1 MKHGPVWLIAA
12 LVAAETVVVS
22 AAGEIRI
29 TPTVVE
35 GHVLVSIAAPDAWTL
50 GSREVLQSAL
60 QLRYEYVVEL
70 KQARPLWFFDAVLA
84 RADVSSLARMD
95 SLKGRFDV
103 WRMRKGAIFQSEQR
117 TKESEVRDWLTV
129 WDQVSLDPVTP
140 LEPNA
145 EYYVNVVLTIRP
157 KRSVSLTSLLPF
169 GKDEN
174 SGRKAFTF
182 VK

>member
-1 MKHGPVWLIAA
+1 VKHRPVWLIVGLLAA
-12 LVAAETVVVS
+12 ATVVVS
-22 AAGEIRI
+22 AASEIRI
-29 TPTVVE
+29 TPTTMD
-35 GHVLVSIAAPDAWTL
+35 GHVLVSFAAPDAWTL

-70 KQARPLWFFDAVLA
+70 RQARPFWFFDATLA
-84 RADVSSLARMD
+84 RSDVSAFARMD

-103 WRMRKGAIFQSEQR
+103 WRMRGGAIFQSEQR
-117 TKESEVRDWLTV
+117 TKESEVRDWLTQ

-157 KRSVSLTSLLPF
+157 KRSVSLLSLLPF

-174 SGRKAFTF
+174 SGRKSFTF

>member
-1 MKHGPVWLIAA
+1 VKHRPIWLIVA
-12 LVAAETVVVS
+12 LVTAATVVVS

-29 TPTVVE
+29 TPISSD
-35 GHVLVSIAAPDAWTL
+35 GHVLVSFSAPDAWTL
-50 GSREVLQSAL
+50 GSREVLQSSL

-70 KQARPLWFFDAVLA
+70 RQARPLWFFDATLA
-84 RADVSSLARMD
+84 RADVSALARMD

-103 WRMRKGAIFQSEQR
+103 KRMRSGSIFQSEQR
-117 TKESEVRDWLTV
+117 AKESEVRDWLTQ

-145 EYYVNVVLTIRP
+145 EYYVSVVLTIRP
-157 KRSVSLTSLLPF
+157 KRSVSLISLLPF

-174 SGRKAFTF
+174 SGRKSFIF
-182 VK
+182 LK